1 MLADEGNTTAHL
13 GTLTDDLLLP
23 KEWISSL
30 IAFIAGALP
39 AWRDDPRR
47 AEETAE
53 NQLTKQLCG
62 RLNSL
67 CRHTPGWNFLQF
79 RREEPDESDG
89 RRAIDLVA
97 SPAGTIIWISG
108 RSYDDFQYLLPIE
121 CKRLPTPEGKDRDPR
136 EYVITGS
143 SSTGGIQRFKAGHH
157 GDQHERAAMIGYVQ
171 ANDVTHWHKTV
182 GTWIDDLATNS
193 VTGWSVADKLTLASH
208 DKTTRVATL
217 ASTHDRT
224 KGITSNIQ
232 IDHLWV
238 EMCSTR
244 DQST

>member
-1 MLADEGNTTAHL
+1 MLADEGDTTAHS
-13 GTLTDDLLLP
+13 GVLTDDLLLP

-30 IAFIAGALP
+30 ITFIAGAFP

-47 AEETAE
+47 TKETGE
-53 NQLTKQLCG
+53 NKLSMQLCG

-67 CRHTPGWNFLQF
+67 CRHTPGWDFLQF
-79 RREEPDESDG
+79 RREEPSESDG

-97 SPAGTIIWISG
+97 SPAGSLIWING
-108 RSYDDFQYLLPIE
+108 RSYNDYQYLLPIE
-121 CKRLPTPEGKDRDPR
+121 CKRLPTPKSKDRDPR

-143 SSTGGIQRFKAGHH
+143 GSTGGIQRFKGGHY

-182 GTWIDDLATNS
+182 GSWIDDLVTNS
-193 VTGWSVADKLTLASH
+193 VPGWSVADKLTLAKH
-208 DKTTRVATL
+208 DRTTRVARL
-217 ASTHDRT
+217 ASTHHRT

-232 IDHLWV
+232 IDHLWI
-238 EMCSTR
+238 EM
-244 DQST
+244 

>member
-1 MLADEGNTTAHL
+1 MLADKGDTTAHS
-13 GTLTDDLLLP
+13 GALTDDLLLP

-30 IAFIAGALP
+30 IMFIAGALP

-47 AEETAE
+47 MEETGE
-53 NQLTKQLCG
+53 NKLSTQLCG
-62 RLNSL
+62 CLNSL
-67 CRHTPGWNFLQF
+67 CRHTPGWDFLQF
-79 RREEPDESDG
+79 RREEPGESDG

-97 SPAGTIIWISG
+97 SPAGNIIWING
-108 RSYDDFQYLLPIE
+108 RSYDHYQYLLPIE

-143 SSTGGIQRFKAGHH
+143 GSTGGIQRFKAGHH

-171 ANDVTHWHKTV
+171 VNDVTHWHKTV
-182 GTWIDDLATNS
+182 GAWIDDLVTNS
-193 VTGWSVADKLTLASH
+193 VSGWSVADKLTLASH
-208 DKTTRVATL
+208 DETTRVATL

-232 IDHLWV
+232 IDHLWI
-238 EMCSTR
+238 EM
-244 DQST
+244 